1 MAPLFRSCEVG
12 IPPSFFLPL
21 TLLPSLMY
29 TGQAFW
35 RGESVRGLLASGATL
50 LLLDQWTKRTVQLLP
65 PRRFVSGVPF
75 VYIRR
80 VANLNKIYR
89 SARARGVFVVLWLV
103 ALLSAIALH
112 RSGMWF
118 HGRVSQIGLG
128 LAFGGA
134 AGNLLDIMR
143 YNAVID
149 FIDLQWWPVF
159 NIADIGIVGGLL
171 LAFWR

>member
-1 MAPLFRSCEVG
+1 M
-12 IPPSFFLPL
+12 
-21 TLLPSLMY
+21 
-29 TGQAFW
+29 
-35 RGESVRGLLASGATL
+35 RGLLASGATL
-50 LLLDQWTKRTVQLLP
+50 LLLDQWTKRTVQLLT

-89 SARARGVFVVLWLV
+89 SARARGVFIVLWFV

-118 HGRVSQIGLG
+118 HGPVSQIGLG

-143 YNAVID
+143 FNAVID

>member
-1 MAPLFRSCEVG
+1 M
-12 IPPSFFLPL
+12 
-21 TLLPSLMY
+21 T
-29 TGQAFW
+29 
-35 RGESVRGLLASGATL
+35 GLLASGATL
-50 LLLDQWTKRTVQLLP
+50 LLLDQWTKRTVQLLT
-65 PRRFVSGVPF
+65 PRRFVAGVPF

-80 VANLNKIYR
+80 VANFNKIYGSGR
-89 SARARGVFVVLWLV
+89 ARATFVLVWFV
-103 ALLSAIALH
+103 ALASAIALH

-134 AGNLLDIMR
+134 AGNLLDIVR
-143 YNAVID
+143 HHSITD
-149 FIDLQWWPVF
+149 FIDLRWWPVF